1 MQQSPLEPHIADL
14 APTDAILTGYHE
26 AHLVTHFALA

>member
-14 APTDAILTGYHE
+14 APTDILTGYHE